1 MIFVAVGSQKFQ
13 FNRLIHIVDRLVFE
27 KKITDR
33 VFAQIGHC
41 DYIPQN
47 IEWERFLD
55 KDRFSEYLDNSSV
68 VITHA
73 GTGII
78 INALKKE
85 KKIVAMARLSKY
97 GEHVDDHQVQILELF
112 SQAGLI
118 EVARNEGDLF
128 RAYKECLE
136 GKYKKYKSNK
146 ERFMKDLDSWLE
158 SNC

>member
-1 MIFVAVGSQKFQ
+1 
-13 FNRLIHIVDRLVFE
+13 
-27 KKITDR
+27 
-33 VFAQIGHC
+33 
-41 DYIPQN
+41 
-47 IEWERFLD
+47 
-55 KDRFSEYLDNSSV
+55 
-68 VITHA
+68 
-73 GTGII
+73 
-78 INALKKE
+78 
-85 KKIVAMARLSKY
+85 MARLSKY